1 MGCRGSDERIYCAR
15 CRTGFDLEV
24 GWMDVFDRGVRAAF
38 GIQFV
43 GYVVRQGART
53 GVGQRASMRY
63 TCTMF
68 YACTAL
74 GCDSQPV

>member
-1 MGCRGSDERIYCAR
+1 MGCQGSVLWTQGIAGVLVQRW
-15 CRTGFDLEV
+15 

-38 GIQFV
+38 GVQFV

-63 TCTMF
+63 TFTMF

-74 GCDSQPV
+74 RCDSQPV

>member
-1 MGCRGSDERIYCAR
+1 
-15 CRTGFDLEV
+15 
-24 GWMDVFDRGVRAAF
+24 MDVFDRGVRAAF